1 MDPGFMLN
9 FQKTGRKSAAGALFL
24 CPLAGVDLSLF
35 PSKKSGKGVF
45 NDEE

>member
-24 CPLAGVDLSLF
+24 CPLAGVDLSF
-35 PSKKSGKGVF
+35 SKKQERGLV
-45 NDEE
+45 NDEK